1 MCVKYPPC
9 RQSAIV
15 LIDPRV
21 KIKSCALFTFSCC
34 SASLCHSSWN
44 KVGQSWRRNN
54 SWDKIGKN
62 WEKIKGTQDMC
73 PLHFL
78 MFGFLVVFPA
88 LFKTHPTNVC
98 PTKCC
103 RPCLGTDG
111 SIPLVTSC
119 AKVDSL
125 DLASIFY
132 WPFFYWPGCHF
143 GCGKGRWCAGLDNN
157 CDEGR
162 NWLWEGWNW
171 LWEGQNWLW
180 EGWNW
185 VNLGVG
191 GLKNQSVGGV
201 KLGGVNY
208 KMLAV
213 GGVKNL
219 RE

>member
-15 LIDPRV
+15 LSDPRV

-44 KVGQSWRRNN
+44 KVGQSWRQ
-54 SWDKIGKN
+54 KVEEETTAGTKL
-62 WEKIKGTQDMC
+62 EKIERKSQESKSC
-73 PLHFL
+73 
-78 MFGFLVVFPA
+78 A
-88 LFKTHPTNVC
+88 LFTFSCLASLSYSPLSSNPTQPMCV
-98 PTKCC
+98 PQSAAD
-103 RPCLGTDG
+103 RVLELMDQ
-111 SIPLVTSC
+111 SPLVTSC

-143 GCGKGRWCAGLDNN
+143 GCGKGRWCAGLDKN

-162 NWLWEGWNW
+162 NW
-171 LWEGQNWLW
+171 QW

-185 VNLGVG
+185 V
-191 GLKNQSVGGV
+191 
-201 KLGGVNY
+201 KLGGGRLKKWERWNWQW
-208 KMLAV
+208 KWWRIKKLL
-213 GGVKNL
+213 N
-219 RE
+219 